1 MGCMVSNK
9 NKIRYFEWTSKD
21 ENFKILDGLE
31 YEMSR
36 VKYIM
41 LEYSPHYLYNSTN
54 IKNILEDDYIKGT
67 YFGKYIKQ
75 INKYIKSED
84 VNVSTNIY
92 TNKEL
97 SKMVKL
103 GFILIIKWNING
115 INYKLLY

>member
-9 NKIRYFEWTSKD
+9 NKIRYFEWTSKYK
-21 ENFKILDGLE
+21 NFKILDGLE

-41 LEYSPHYLYNSTN
+41 LEYSPHYLYNSTS

-84 VNVSTNIY
+84 VTVSTNIY
-92 TNKEL
+92 TNREL
-97 SKMVKL
+97 SKMTKL
-103 GFILIIKWNING
+103 GLILIIKWNITG